1 MPSKRAYGR
10 KTSPDAESGDS
21 PLSSV
26 DSSDHYD
33 DEPAADDD
41 DADEIESRP
50 SKRPKLTDEAAT
62 PKTLPEPVDEHPHRK
77 AEDLRNVD
85 RMSEVSEDTD
95 GDIPYSP
102 NFSHTRY
109 EEEDFQEQITACAW
123 DGCDAGD
130 LGNMDRLVE
139 HIHDQHIESRQKKYT
154 CEWIG
159 CSRKSMPH
167 ASGYALKAHMR
178 SHTREKPFFCYLP
191 GEFILHLRPVLLARH
206 EG

>member
-1 MPSKRAYGR
+1 MPPKRAYVR
-10 KTSPDAESGDS
+10 KVSPEEAGSPDS

-26 DSSDHYD
+26 NSSDHYD
-33 DEPAADDD
+33 DEPAD
-41 DADEIESRP
+41 DADEVESRP
-50 SKRPKLTDEAAT
+50 SKRLKLTDEAAT
-62 PKTLPEPVDEHPHRK
+62 PKTLPAA
-77 AEDLRNVD
+77 AEDHD
-85 RMSEVSEDTD
+85 DAEGAGEAPDIEGMSEVSEDTD

-130 LGNMDRLVE
+130 QGNMDKLVT
-139 HIHDQHIESRQKKYT
+139 HIHNEHIESRQKKYT

-178 SHTREKPFFCYLP
+178 SHTREKPFYCYLP
-191 GEFILHLRPVLLARH
+191 GGCRPNP
-206 EG
+206 EP